1 MKKRIISIIIIVT
14 LVFVSFPTSKAM
26 QELRQTNSQNLDWT
40 ESYYGTFSSNSLSE
54 YTYLSLG
61 TIPAGKILSIS
72 VDLHYTSSSQTVAE
86 DANSMFYPMS
96 VRNTSTNVYAYARGG
111 DEKNMMTYFKIDT
124 SGNYELTLHR
134 NPNAQDQNTQRE
146 YLVTVHVY
154 VLDAIDGF
162 EKYDAIEDQSGD
174 YNYVISNF
182 PEHLGNSQSSVFFD
196 FIDGSSSSNLTSV
209 ALQSTTLIDGSTRY
223 LPATSST
230 HIVSK
235 GNSINNLQ
243 ISEDINAILE
253 KRRNNEPLS
262 VSEVSRYNEFM
273 KNNNLEVI
281 RPLSVTDTTQLG
293 EYGYYLSR
301 SRINGNA
308 NIYWEHV
315 SYFGNDMFFGI
326 LLENKS
332 NESLKITLH
341 RRSFDSTDES
351 GKDSLNN
358 VWLDF
363 FEAVKMQDMSDLSP
377 NSVLTIPPNEA
388 RWISLYSVSSFYESN
403 IFNGQLGITIQ
414 NNSGTVYTG
423 NDLYCYS
430 FIMTDWT
437 NPEGLTMYQ
446 TVKNNIG
453 TSVFTRA
460 SGAPN
465 SNTLSLSHTGS
476 GNGAR
481 LLKTFDEVIDITN
494 NRFSFVL
501 TGLMAP
507 YFNNGELIPLYHAGP
522 TSDGSYP
529 NGYTIENGS
538 NYGIIYKLSF
548 AGFNTTQSGK
558 QIKLKI
564 KFNPLVNTHAAVPN
578 TDSGAYV
585 TLCGSNPSYGAT
597 AVTVGG
603 SGTSYPNE
611 VTLPWNIVKNSP
623 FDLYII
629 VSGMSSMP
637 PEFIF
642 FEA

>member
-61 TIPAGKILSIS
+61 TIPSGKILSIS
-72 VDLHYTSSSQTVAE
+72 VDLYDTSSSPSVAK
-86 DANSMFYPMS
+86 DANTKFHPMS
-96 VRNTSTNVYAYARGG
+96 VRNTSTNVYAYSRGG

-124 SGNYELTLHR
+124 SGNYELTLHLKTSSL
-134 NPNAQDQNTQRE
+134 NNH
-146 YLVTVHVY
+146 LVTVHVY

-162 EKYDAIEDQSGD
+162 EKYDAIEGQSGN
-174 YNYVISNF
+174 YNYVVSNL
-182 PEHLGNSQSSVFFD
+182 PEQLGNSQNSIVFD
-196 FIDGSSSSNLTSV
+196 FIDSSSSVDLASV
-209 ALQSTTLIDGSTRY
+209 ARQSTTLIDGSTRY
-223 LPATSST
+223 LPVTSST
-230 HIVSK
+230 HIVPK
-235 GNSINNLQ
+235 VNSINNLQ
-243 ISEDINAILE
+243 ISEDVNVILE
-253 KRRNNEPLS
+253 KLRNNEPLALTQ
-262 VSEVSRYNEFM
+262 VSKYNEFI
-273 KNNNLEVI
+273 KNNDLEVI
-281 RPLSVTDTTQLG
+281 RPLSVNDTTQLG

-315 SYFGNDMFFGI
+315 SQFGNNMYFGI

-332 NESLKITLH
+332 NASLKITLH

-351 GKDSLNN
+351 DKDSLNN

-363 FEAVKMQDMSDLSP
+363 FEAVKMPDMSDLSP
-377 NSVLTIPPNEA
+377 TSVLTIPANEA
-388 RWISLYSVSSFYESN
+388 RWVSLYSVPSQGYN

-437 NPEGLTMYQ
+437 NPEGQTMYQ

-465 SNTLSLSHTGS
+465 SETISLSHSGS

-529 NGYTIENGS
+529 NGYTIENAS
-538 NYGIIYKLSF
+538 NYGVVYKLSF

-564 KFNPLVNTHAAVPN
+564 KFNPLVNTHAVDPSIN
-578 TDSGAYV
+578 SGAFV
-585 TLCGSNPSYGAT
+585 TLCGSNPSYEAT
-597 AVTVGG
+597 AVKVGTP
-603 SGTSYPNE
+603 SSSFPYE

-629 VSGMSSMP
+629 IGGMTSMP